1 MKAKILNGS
10 LTDNGAIANM
20 HSIIT
25 DELHS
30 INWETETF
38 ILHRMKIAHCLGCFG
53 CWDKTPGSCVIRD
66 DGIDVARKVINSDL
80 AIFLTPITFGGY
92 SSELKKAVDRIICLI
107 CPFFMRIDG
116 EVHHKPRYERYPSLI
131 GIGLL
136 NEKDEENEDIF
147 STLIRRNAI
156 NLHAPFHG
164 SDVFL
169 HKQPLEDIR
178 QKVQSLF
185 SRIAVK
191 K

>member
-1 MKAKILNGS
+1 MKATILNGS
-10 LTDNGAIANM
+10 LTDNGAIKNIFK
-20 HSIIT
+20 IIR

-30 INWETETF
+30 KNWETESF
-38 ILHRMKIAHCLGCFG
+38 ILHRMRIAHCLGCFG

-92 SSELKKAVDRIICLI
+92 SSELKKALDRIICLI
-107 CPFFMRIDG
+107 CTYFMTIDG

-136 NEKDEENEDIF
+136 PEKDEENEAIF
-147 STLIRRNAI
+147 STLIMRNAI
-156 NLHAPFHG
+156 NLHAPVHG

-169 HKQPLEDIR
+169 YKQPLEDIH

-185 SRIAVK
+185 SRIMVMK
-191 K
+191 